1 MFMAAQMQ
9 LAEDTS
15 EKVVRAS
22 QILGIQKQEF
32 VDRAI
37 LLYLDNL
44 EKYLNL
50 KQEMQ
55 EWDILSDEA
64 LFDFEKA
71 L

>member
-1 MFMAAQMQ
+1 MAAEMQ
-9 LAEDTS
+9 LAQDTS

-22 QILGIQKQEF
+22 HILGIQKQEF

-64 LFDFEKA
+64 LFDFEKE

>member
-1 MFMAAQMQ
+1 MEMQ
-9 LAEDTS
+9 LAEDMS

-22 QILGIQKQEF
+22 QLLGIQRQEF

-44 EKYLNL
+44 EKYLHL

-55 EWDILSDEA
+55 DWDILSDEA